1 MNHNEAHLFKNQ
13 SSKSLL
19 KYRSENIEQR
29 VMRIGKDFLQPNV
42 AKNDRRMAS
51 KPQTS
56 SFNQEGKEET
66 LQRKIRMLEFE
77 LKKKLTDDS
86 LLRNLFKAKHSH
98 EISRIDVYL

>member
-1 MNHNEAHLFKNQ
+1 MNHNENHLFKNQ

-42 AKNDRRMAS
+42 TKNDRRVSSRPQAAS
-51 KPQTS
+51 L
-56 SFNQEGKEET
+56 NQEEKDET

-86 LLRNLFKAKHSH
+86 LLRNIFKAKQSH